1 MKKIYFSKRLR
12 QVFRGYPHTAHPNRI
27 FSFQIFSLIWGI
39 LMIFLSIPL
48 YPQNSSSNKN
58 SSSEQKNSGHLHPD
72 PWSLIIYRPDNSEGM
87 NDVRCWLKLEDA
99 QTGEDVTYTKA
110 KANYEFVADRKKAPI
125 RDTTSISRMFKY
137 TGEAPSYNYK
147 KSYYLSGGMAMHLLL
162 QPGKY
167 KISVYTPKEHTIYV
181 QTENK
186 GDWTSNVFE
195 YDTANPTNVIFV
207 SPTAN
212 DNGFYN
218 GGWHIDYKAP
228 DFWKVTK
235 PKM

>member
-1 MKKIYFSKRLR
+1 MMMKKVHSR
-12 QVFRGYPHTAHPNRI
+12 
-27 FSFQIFSLIWGI
+27 FSFCI
-39 LMIFLSIPL
+39 LFFLSLLKCREIWAAPSKVK
-48 YPQNSSSNKN
+48 PASWN
-58 SSSEQKNSGHLHPD
+58 
-72 PWSLIIYRPDNSEGM
+72 LIIYRPDNSEIL

-167 KISVYTPKEHTIYV
+167 KISVYTPKDHAIYV

-186 GDWTSNVFE
+186 GNWTSNVFE
-195 YDTANPTNVIFV
+195 YDTENPTNVIFV

-228 DFWKVTK
+228 SFYKVTK
-235 PKM
+235 PTQTE